1 MTGGSPLP
9 AAGTRAAGADD
20 GLPQAG
26 AGRTGN
32 ARSGLTT
39 ERQIAYWR
47 RSGLLRPGVNDLA
60 QARTIA
66 ALRRAGISLARIR
79 AAADRLRAS
88 WPDSRGDEPMFE
100 PLSGGFGPSDGPAT
114 GSARFAVVAGEL
126 FIRHPDG
133 AWEGDR
139 RPGQLVLDGILPLPG
154 SPFAAEPGTGTGQ
167 TARRPSVSVTHP
179 RAAPDRETILRFV
192 TREDAR
198 PRSAPSGRDSATGR
212 RGAL

>member
-20 GLPQAG
+20 GLPPAG
-26 AGRTGN
+26 AGRTVH

-79 AAADRLRAS
+79 TAADRLRAS
-88 WPDSRGDEPMFE
+88 WPAGHGDEPVFE
-100 PLSGGFGPSDGPAT
+100 PLSGGFGPSDGPA
-114 GSARFAVVAGEL
+114 GSARLAVVAGEL

-154 SPFAAEPGTGTGQ
+154 SPLAAQPGQ
-167 TARRPSVSVTHP
+167 TARRSPFSLTHP
-179 RAAPDRETILRFV
+179 RAAPDREAILRFV

-198 PRSAPSGRDSATGR
+198 PRSGPSGRDPATGR
-212 RGAL
+212 RGGP